1 MYFFGFSSPGLGAT
15 FRARGSEICRPCEAG
30 EGGPVGQQGGIRSP
44 GRGVG
49 SHRGVSRTT
58 GVRSA
63 PTELL
68 PTAPEPLGDSA
79 GFLLPHMGG
88 GGPPPPP
95 PSTGFL
101 LPHMGGGG
109 PPPPPLSAGF
119 LLPHMG
125 GGGPL
130 PPPDPPPGGFWFDHI
145 GGGGLSAAVSV
156 LGPLPPPDPPPGGFW
171 FDHIGGGGLPASVS
185 VLGSP
190 CMGDSALPLP
200 SLCSASRAA
209 AGEPDPLVGRL
220 PPLANNLEPNAFMV

>member
-125 GGGPL
+125 GGGP
-130 PPPDPPPGGFWFDHI
+130 
-145 GGGGLSAAVSV
+145 
-156 LGPLPPPDPPPGGFW
+156 PPPDPPPGGFW

-185 VLGSP
+185 VLGSS
-190 CMGDSALPLP
+190 CLGDSALPLP